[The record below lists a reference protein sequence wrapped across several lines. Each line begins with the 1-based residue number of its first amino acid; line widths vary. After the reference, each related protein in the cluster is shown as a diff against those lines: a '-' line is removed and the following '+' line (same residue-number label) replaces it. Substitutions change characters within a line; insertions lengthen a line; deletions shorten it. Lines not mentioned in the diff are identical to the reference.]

1 MEWIVIAGI
10 VILYIHIFNAV
21 AKLYLESNRSLTLKD
36 LWRRFVPAT
45 DIHIQI

>member
-10 VILYIHIFNAV
+10 AILYIHIFNAI
-21 AKLYLESNRSLTLKD
+21 AKMYLESNRTLTLKD